1 MKCLLVIFFMI
12 AFGIYILFTVT
23 NSRRDRMRN
32 KVRDNAKEGD
42 QNSNNLPLIIGF
54 FHPFCDAMG
63 GGEKVLFQAIKAIQQ
78 D

>member
-1 MKCLLVIFFMI
+1 
-12 AFGIYILFTVT
+12 
-23 NSRRDRMRN
+23 MRA

>member
-12 AFGIYILFTVT
+12 AFCIYILWTVT

>member
-12 AFGIYILFTVT
+12 ALGIYILWNVT

-42 QNSNNLPLIIGF
+42 QNSNNSPLIIGF